1 MIRYTFPKDM
11 RLSSKKEIDKLFLE
25 GNTFVSGP
33 FRVFYS
39 LYKPEQPVS
48 SSSQA
53 VPSSSQPVPS
63 SSQATPSSRQPI
75 SSSCRIAFSVSKK
88 RLKSAVQ
95 RNKVKRRLREA
106 FRLQYP
112 HVLKQVLEQSNH
124 VLLLL
129 CIYLPHEIKPWD
141 YTEKKMG
148 ILLSYFSDICQKN
161 IESAL
166 DSDR

>member
-11 RLSSKKEIDKLFLE
+11 RLSSKKEIDALFME

-33 FRVFYS
+33 FRVFYR
-39 LYKPEQPVS
+39 LYKPDH
-48 SSSQA
+48 
-53 VPSSSQPVPS
+53 PVPS
-63 SSQATPSSRQPI
+63 SSQLVSPSSHPVPSSRQPI
-75 SSSCRIAFSVSKK
+75 PSSCQIAFSVSKK

-124 VLLLL
+124 ILLLL
-129 CIYLPHEIKPWD
+129 CIYLPHEVKPWD

>member
-11 RLSSKKEIDKLFLE
+11 RLSSKKEIDALFME

-33 FRVFYS
+33 FRVFYR

-48 SSSQA
+48 
-53 VPSSSQPVPS
+53 SSSQPVPS

-75 SSSCRIAFSVSKK
+75 PSSCQIAFSVSKK

-124 VLLLL
+124 ILLLL
-129 CIYLPHEIKPWD
+129 CIYLPHEVKPWD

>member
-11 RLSSKKEIDKLFLE
+11 RLSSKKEIDSLFLE
-25 GNTFVSGP
+25 GDTFVSGP
-33 FRVFYS
+33 FRVFYR
-39 LYKPEQPVS
+39 LYKPD
-48 SSSQA
+48 
-53 VPSSSQPVPS
+53 QPVPS
-63 SSQATPSSRQPI
+63 SHHSVPSSQPVSPSSHPVPSSRQPI
-75 SSSCRIAFSVSKK
+75 PSSCQIAFSVSKK

-112 HVLKQVLEQSNH
+112 HILKQALEQSGH

-129 CIYLPHEIKPWD
+129 CIYLPHEVKPWD

-148 ILLSYFSDICQKN
+148 ILHSYFSDICQKN
-161 IESAL
+161 IEFAL

>member
-1 MIRYTFPKDM
+1 MIRYTFSKDM
-11 RLSSKKEIDKLFLE
+11 RLSSKKEIDALFME

-33 FRVFYS
+33 FRVFYR

-48 SSSQA
+48 
-53 VPSSSQPVPS
+53 SSSQPVPS

-124 VLLLL
+124 ILLLL
-129 CIYLPHEIKPWD
+129 CIYLPHEVKPWD

>member
-1 MIRYTFPKDM
+1 MIRYTFSKDM
-11 RLSSKKEIDKLFLE
+11 RLSSKKEIDALFME

-33 FRVFYS
+33 FRVFYR

-48 SSSQA
+48 
-53 VPSSSQPVPS
+53 SSSQPVPS

-124 VLLLL
+124 ILLLL
-129 CIYLPHEIKPWD
+129 CIYLPHEVKPWN
-141 YTEKKMG
+141 YTEKKMD

>member
-1 MIRYTFPKDM
+1 MIRYTFSKDM
-11 RLSSKKEIDKLFLE
+11 RLSSKKEIDALFME

-33 FRVFYS
+33 FRVFYR
-39 LYKPEQPVS
+39 LYKPDH
-48 SSSQA
+48 
-53 VPSSSQPVPS
+53 PVPS
-63 SSQATPSSRQPI
+63 SSQLVSPSSHPVPSSRQPI
-75 SSSCRIAFSVSKK
+75 PSSCQPIPSSCQIAFSVSKK

-124 VLLLL
+124 ILLLL
-129 CIYLPHEIKPWD
+129 CIYLPHEVKPWD

>member
-11 RLSSKKEIDKLFLE
+11 RLSSKKEIDSLFLE
-25 GNTFVSGP
+25 GDTFVSGP
-33 FRVFYS
+33 FRVFYR
-39 LYKPEQPVS
+39 LYKPDQPVS
-48 SSSQA
+48 
-53 VPSSSQPVPS
+53 PSSHSIPS
-63 SSQATPSSRQPI
+63 SCQ
-75 SSSCRIAFSVSKK
+75 IAFSVSKK

-95 RNKVKRRLREA
+95 RNAVKRRLREA

-112 HVLKQVLEQSNH
+112 HILKQVLEQSGH
-124 VLLLL
+124 ILLLL
-129 CIYLPHEIKPWD
+129 CIYLPHEVKPWD